1 MAECPPDQMIHLTHE
16 HADTGLVDWRSTDVE
31 GRTGV
36 FPRKKEREKKKGDR
50 KYSIER
56 TKVKGAERNAMDGLS
71 LSPFYTNFSFFVCIF
86 GSFEFLFFP
95 LSLSSFY

>member
-1 MAECPPDQMIHLTHE
+1 MPTRSD
-16 HADTGLVDWRSTDVE
+16 DTPHVRARRYGSCRLAFDGRGGE
-31 GRTGV
+31 GGGV
-36 FPRKKEREKKKGDR
+36 SPKKREREKKGDR